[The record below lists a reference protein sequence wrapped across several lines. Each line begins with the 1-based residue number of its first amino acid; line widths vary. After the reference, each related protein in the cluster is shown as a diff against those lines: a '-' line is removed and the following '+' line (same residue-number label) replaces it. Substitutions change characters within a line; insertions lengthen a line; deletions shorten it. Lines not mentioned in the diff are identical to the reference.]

1 MVLKSFIFSAHYNW
15 ICFMSQQ
22 SAEKSIQALFYFL
35 QGEKQPSHQIVALS
49 KQVELVAAKK
59 GLTGLKDL
67 AGLANQMSQL
77 GSGKGLERSDDLFD
91 RSRLAAAYIFF
102 TCKIKLNFQLFKEF

>member
-1 MVLKSFIFSAHYNW
+1 
-15 ICFMSQQ
+15 MSQQ

-49 KQVELVAAKK
+49 KQVELVAANK

-77 GSGKGLERSDDLFD
+77 GSGTSLERSDDLFD

-102 TCKIKLNFQLFKEF
+102 YLQNKIKFAAFERILIPHTNKS